1 MRGLARSRGGGNG
14 GKRESC
20 CRHRQ
25 RTATPPPAVRW
36 TGASAPRRSSHWR
49 WSGQRRCG
57 AARFAVGAC
66 TQRGRTPHPQRASVV
81 DPRAAAAAGAPRP
94 LLLTSRR
101 QSPLDPCPRAS
112 VLAAHS
118 VHASPPPRSLCTLPY
133 DAAAGRTGSS
143 QPAMKVLVALASV
156 RELPAQASTASPFRR
171 GQSKRPSD
179 GSSQC
184 SLCSHVLARCEH
196 GGGWRGLPGAGRSPP
211 PLFFSPRGHVLY
223 TWRKLQRR
231 RARAPVGAR
240 ATRPVVAVSSP
251 RTATS
256 PPSRAPPRRGGRP
269 HPVVGRLDDRRHCGS
284 RGGHRLGRLDT
295 AARGRPGRSR
305 RRRRRPC

>member
-14 GKRESC
+14 GKREPC

-36 TGASAPRRSSHWR
+36 TGESAPRRSSHWH

-101 QSPLDPCPRAS
+101 QSPLDSCPRAS

-143 QPAMKVLVALASV
+143 QPAMKVLAALASA
-156 RELPAQASTASPFRR
+156 RELPAQTSTASPFRR
-171 GQSKRPSD
+171 GQSKDPRTGAPS
-179 GSSQC
+179 
-184 SLCSHVLARCEH
+184 ARC
-196 GGGWRGLPGAGRSPP
+196 
-211 PLFFSPRGHVLY
+211 
-223 TWRKLQRR
+223 
-231 RARAPVGAR
+231 ARMC
-240 ATRPVVAVSSP
+240 
-251 RTATS
+251 
-256 PPSRAPPRRGGRP
+256 SRAASTVVVGVDCPVRGGRL
-269 HPVVGRLDDRRHCGS
+269 HPSSSVRLATCSTRGANIHDGGRE
-284 RGGHRLGRLDT
+284 
-295 AARGRPGRSR
+295 RPLVLTPPGPWLR
-305 RRRRRPC
+305 